1 MKVVRLLA
9 LRKSCL
15 YTSENIPDTH
25 LCWRPSRP
33 HDHST
38 AGRIMPMT
46 LAQCSNNCAT
56 ACPLRIA
63 QNLHFSQS
71 PQMGL
76 QDSSL
81 PQQGSLSLHV
91 YFLHILSSQSS
102 YYYILRNNVSWNTK
116 QQEDKKKKWKRSG
129 EEEFLTSWNSSCRIS
144 LQSDL
149 ALKPSIDS
157 RGGCDA
163 PQLTYSVVSIHF
175 VSLRHCS
182 TSRWCYSHCAVGRI
196 ARQQVRKLTV
206 NDIVLQILRN
216 LCVHYVQPHSPP
228 RQSERGHTL
237 LVHPAYYARMI
248 GNSACMN

>member
-1 MKVVRLLA
+1 MITVLP
-9 LRKSCL
+9 
-15 YTSENIPDTH
+15 EG
-25 LCWRPSRP
+25 LCQWHQRNAQTTAPSRAP
-33 HDHST
+33 WE
-38 AGRIMPMT
+38 
-46 LAQCSNNCAT
+46 
-56 ACPLRIA
+56 LRRTCIF
-63 QNLHFSQS
+63 L
-71 PQMGL
+71 
-76 QDSSL
+76 SL
-81 PQQGSLSLHV
+81 PRWACRMAV
-91 YFLHILSSQSS
+91 YHNKDHCLFMFISFTFCRHNRRITT
-102 YYYILRNNVSWNTK
+102 YYVTTFHETRSNKKT
-116 QQEDKKKKWKRSG
+116 KKKWKRSG

-144 LQSDL
+144 LQSNL

-163 PQLTYSVVSIHF
+163 PQLTDSVVSIHF